1 MQNSTPTPTSADQ
14 LPQLYAELQTLYSK
28 LREQEAERQALISRF
43 MELSIK
49 TAEEHPERLPEILQM
64 LNAAFPA

>member
-1 MQNSTPTPTSADQ
+1 MHNSTPTPAPADQ
-14 LPQLYAELQTLYSK
+14 LPQLYAQLETLFAALK
-28 LREQEAERQALISRF
+28 AQEAERQALISRF
-43 MELSIK
+43 RELSIK

>member
-1 MQNSTPTPTSADQ
+1 MQNSTPTPTPAER
-14 LPQLYAELQTLYSK
+14 LPQLYAELQTLYATLK
-28 LREQEAERQALISRF
+28 AQEAERQALISRF